1 MKFFIT
7 KTFFIL
13 FLLCFTQLTRAEM
26 PRIKVSQIYLDL
38 NSCQPENA
46 QNSHANIDPF
56 WPIDNHS
63 VEEHLIGEE
72 VSEED
77 MLSDKKTFLLVTR
90 VQSKRKLS
98 NNLAQKPSNE
108 SMGILSPPPKA

>member
-7 KTFFIL
+7 KTLFLL
-13 FLLCFTQLTRAEM
+13 FLLCFTQLMRAEM
-26 PRIKVSQIYLDL
+26 PCIKVSQIYLDS
-38 NSCQPENA
+38 NSCQLENA
-46 QNSHANIDPF
+46 QNSHANLEPF
-56 WPIDNHS
+56 WPLDNHS
-63 VEEHLIGEE
+63 IEEHLIGEE

-108 SMGILSPPPKA
+108 SRGILSPPPKV